1 MSEQPHF
8 TQIRKRTALLCRPIV
23 GWQAS
28 LVRMATNILTKIFGS
43 RNDRLLKQYRTVVN
57 RITAMEPQ
65 FEQLSDEDLRAKTR
79 EFKERVA

>member
-1 MSEQPHF
+1 
-8 TQIRKRTALLCRPIV
+8 
-23 GWQAS
+23 
-28 LVRMATNILTKIFGS
+28 MATNILTKIFGS